1 MYTHVYIYLYI
12 YIHMFSNTLKK
23 VWGCVADKMGIAQIT
38 YKTINNALLINNF
51 FRFVALF

>member
-12 YIHMFSNTLKK
+12 YIYIYIHVFSNTLKK

-38 YKTINNALLINNF
+38 YKTINNALLINN
-51 FRFVALF
+51 